1 MLNINRPL
9 IEMSAHAPNIPGLGG
24 LPAQQQPIDYGPSDL
39 GKLSEKEAE
48 RLDLYYKKLC
58 QYRDTLPA
66 NLHTRMPN
74 SELRQLAE
82 CLVDGTMFEI
92 VRELEDIQQLSE
104 RALLNKRM
112 KVVSAQKAKKVEM
125 AKKHDVELLTC
136 HHRPHNLPLIEAKH
150 EKEKAELDKLLQEEL
165 RATDQQIILELDQL
179 VTNQQT
185 TMQQAAVTFFS
196 VSNNPQEIQVQ
207 MHVLR
212 FIQKL
217 GQLHTSQ

>member
-1 MLNINRPL
+1 
-9 IEMSAHAPNIPGLGG
+9 MSVSNIPGLGG
-24 LPAQQQPIDYGPSDL
+24 LQPQPQQQQQQAIDYGPSDL
-39 GKLSEKEAE
+39 GKLSEEEAE
-48 RLDLYYKKLC
+48 KLDVYYQKLC

-66 NLHTRMPN
+66 NLHARMPN

-125 AKKHDVELLTC
+125 TKKHDVELLTC
-136 HHRPHNLPLIEAKH
+136 HHRPHNLPLIKAKH
-150 EKEKAELDKLLQEEL
+150 EKEKAELEKQLHDEI

-196 VSNNPQEIQVQ
+196 VTNNPQDVQVQ

-217 GQLHTSQ
+217 GQLNT

>member
-1 MLNINRPL
+1 
-9 IEMSAHAPNIPGLGG
+9 MSAAPNIPGLGG
-24 LPAQQQPIDYGPSDL
+24 LQQPIDYGPSDL
-39 GKLSEKEAE
+39 GKLSEEEAE
-48 RLDLYYKKLC
+48 KLDLYYQKLC
-58 QYRDTLPA
+58 QYRDALPA
-66 NLHTRMPN
+66 NLHARMPN
-74 SELRQLAE
+74 SELHQLAE

-112 KVVSAQKAKKVEM
+112 KVVSAQKAKKVELV
-125 AKKHDVELLTC
+125 KKHNIELVTC
-136 HHRPHNLPLIEAKH
+136 EHRPHNLPLVKAKH
-150 EKEKAELDKLLQEEL
+150 EKEKAELDKQLQDEI

-196 VSNNPQEIQVQ
+196 VTNNPQEIQVQ

-217 GQLHTSQ
+217 RQLNTPQ

>member
-1 MLNINRPL
+1 
-9 IEMSAHAPNIPGLGG
+9 MSAAVPNIPGLGES
-24 LPAQQQPIDYGPSDL
+24 QHPIDYGPSDL
-39 GKLSEKEAE
+39 GKLSEEEAE
-48 RLDLYYKKLC
+48 KLDLYYQKLC
-58 QYRDTLPA
+58 QYRDSLPA
-66 NLHTRMPN
+66 NLHARMPN

-92 VRELEDIQQLSE
+92 VCELEDIQQLSE

-112 KVVSAQKAKKVEM
+112 KVVSAQKTKKVEM
-125 AKKHDVELLTC
+125 MKRHDVELLAC
-136 HHRPHNLPLIEAKH
+136 HHRPHNLPLVKSKH
-150 EKEKAELDKLLQEEL
+150 EKEKAELDKQLQDEL
-165 RATDQQIILELDQL
+165 QATDQQIILELDQL

-196 VSNNPQEIQVQ
+196 VTNNPQEIQVQ

-217 GQLHTSQ
+217 GQLNTSQ

>member
-1 MLNINRPL
+1 
-9 IEMSAHAPNIPGLGG
+9 MSAAVPNIPGLGG
-24 LPAQQQPIDYGPSDL
+24 PQHPVDFGPSDL
-39 GKLSEKEAE
+39 GKLSEEEAE
-48 RLDLYYKKLC
+48 RLDLYYQKLC

-66 NLHTRMPN
+66 NLHARLPN

-112 KVVSAQKAKKVEM
+112 KVVSAQKTKKVEM
-125 AKKHDVELLTC
+125 VKRHDVELLSC
-136 HHRPHNLPLIEAKH
+136 QHRPHNLPLVKAQH
-150 EKEKAELDKLLQEEL
+150 EKEKAELDKQLQDEI

-196 VSNNPQEIQVQ
+196 VTNNPQEIQVQ

-217 GQLHTSQ
+217 GQLNTSQ